1 MKRIGI
7 LSDIHGNLTA
17 LQAVVAHAKE
27 QGVEEYWL
35 LGDVLLPG
43 PGDKD
48 LLSFLQSLPLTV
60 CLKGNWDDNLL
71 IIHRLWKEKVIQLRS
86 ESETYI
92 YRICQYAL
100 ERLDQDDLDYFSS
113 LSGRASQTLAGLQ
126 VGLFHHLPGKN
137 YSRELVHDAPQ
148 EAFDKLFQEEGQDM
162 AIFGHVHMQ
171 LLRYASQGQM
181 IINPGSIGQPY
192 FPWEP
197 LKKDLRAQ
205 YAILEVDEQGLPSV
219 QFHKVAYDRE
229 AELERARQK
238 KLPYLSL
245 YEELL
250 YQGNVHTHNESLL
263 AEIHQ
268 TYPYKAE
275 VEKWMAQSEG

>member
-1 MKRIGI
+1 MRRIGI
-7 LSDIHGNLTA
+7 LSDIHGNVTA
-17 LQAVVAHAKE
+17 LKAVVAHAKQ

-35 LGDVLLPG
+35 LGDILLPG

-48 LLSFLQSLPLTV
+48 ILTFLQTLPVRV

-71 IIHRLWKEKVIQLRS
+71 IVNRLWKEKTIQLRS
-86 ESETYI
+86 ESEIYI

-100 ERLDQDDLDYFSS
+100 ERLEQADLDYLSSFSDK
-113 LSGRASQTLAGLQ
+113 ASQTLAGLRI
-126 VGLFHHLPGKN
+126 GLFHHLPGKN
-137 YSRELVHDAPQ
+137 HGRELVHDAPQ
-148 EAFDKLFQEEGQDM
+148 EAFDNLFQEEGQDI

-181 IINPGSIGQPY
+181 IINPGAIGQPY

-205 YAILEVDEQGLPSV
+205 YAILEVDDQGLPSI

-229 AELERARQK
+229 AELELARQK

-250 YQGNVHTHNESLL
+250 YQGNVHTHNERLL
-263 AEIHQ
+263 ADIHK
-268 TYPYKAE
+268 TYPYQAE
-275 VEKWMAQSEG
+275 VEKWIAQE